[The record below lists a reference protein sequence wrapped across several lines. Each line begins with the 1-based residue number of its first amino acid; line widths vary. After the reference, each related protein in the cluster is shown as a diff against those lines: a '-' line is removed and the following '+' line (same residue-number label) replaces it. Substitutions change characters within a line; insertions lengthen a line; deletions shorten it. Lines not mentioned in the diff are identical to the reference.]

1 MMDML
6 RLSVWQI
13 NYVMLELFSDEILS
27 IFLLQRN
34 VLAAF
39 SVILVNLFECSTAH
53 SLGMAC
59 GIASSQAK
67 GTKSISLHTHAYG
80 TKWVSTLGSQVW
92 LQKSIIRRLS

>member
-13 NYVMLELFSDEILS
+13 NYVILELFSDEILS

-39 SVILVNLFECSTAH
+39 SVILF
-53 SLGMAC
+53 
-59 GIASSQAK
+59 
-67 GTKSISLHTHAYG
+67 
-80 TKWVSTLGSQVW
+80 
-92 LQKSIIRRLS
+92 